1 MVAVRELPDFT
12 RMDFDRLRD
21 IELDALTGLAE
32 NGFDRREACGFERQC
47 LRPSRALHQRTESFG
62 AMTVEV
68 AAPKRCRGEDRLEI
82 GVARHNR
89 IRGNQTTAAG
99 RGGKNR
105 C

>member
-1 MVAVRELPDFT
+1 
-12 RMDFDRLRD
+12 MDFDRLRD

-68 AAPKRCRGEDRLEI
+68 AAPKRCRGEDRIEI
-82 GVARHNR
+82 GVERRNR
-89 IRGNQTTAAG
+89 IRGRSEERRDGQECVSPWCT
-99 RGGKNR
+99 RWSPSH
-105 C
+105 